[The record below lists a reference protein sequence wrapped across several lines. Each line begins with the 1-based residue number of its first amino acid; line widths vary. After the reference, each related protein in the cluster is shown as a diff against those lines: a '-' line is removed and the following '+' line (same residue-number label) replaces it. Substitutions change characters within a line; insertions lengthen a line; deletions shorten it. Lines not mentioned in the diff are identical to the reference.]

1 MIDYAAV
8 WWQGKGRTNRFFT
21 RTKIVAIIADD
32 KCSQEGRLMR
42 RLAKV
47 GRMEL
52 EVLRF
57 IADHS
62 PVTVRDVAEHFAKS
76 KGYARTTILTVME
89 RLRQKGYLTRKKVGG
104 TYQYFPRQ
112 PKMAIMQSLVRDFV
126 QNVLGGS
133 ILPFIAYLTQ
143 EVELSDEEL
152 RELQKLV
159 QELDARREEQAGRTK
174 G

>member
-1 MIDYAAV
+1 
-8 WWQGKGRTNRFFT
+8 
-21 RTKIVAIIADD
+21 
-32 KCSQEGRLMR
+32 
-42 RLAKV
+42 
-47 GRMEL
+47 
-52 EVLRF
+52 
-57 IADHS
+57 
-62 PVTVRDVAEHFAKS
+62 
-76 KGYARTTILTVME
+76 ME

-159 QELDARREEQAGRTK
+159 QELDARRGERADRTK